1 MGIFYCSSAAES
13 IRDKIKVGTGANM
26 NNKIERRAFLLNTA
40 SSAAALCVGSVGL
53 LSANFASAQVS
64 VQGSRKYGVKALVF
78 DMFGTVLDWRPS
90 VARESEK
97 ILKPLGYNID
107 WLEFATA
114 WRREY
119 DPSMAPIRDGKRP
132 FVVLDVLHR
141 ESLDKVLPKFGVKD
155 LPEATKKELNFAWH
169 KLDGWPDVTKG
180 MEVLS
185 RNFFLAPCSN
195 GNVAMMADIA
205 RHNKI
210 RFDSLLGAETAQDYK
225 PKPRVYLQAA
235 EAFGLQ
241 PKEVMMICAAG
252 HSGDLVAAAA
262 QGLRTGTVAR
272 PNESGPGKGASVPTV
287 PVDVIANDLNDLSA
301 KLMA

>member
-1 MGIFYCSSAAES
+1 MAMIS
-13 IRDKIKVGTGANM
+13 RRNLLGTLPAL
-26 NNKIERRAFLLNTA
+26 IP
-40 SSAAALCVGSVGL
+40 AAA
-53 LSANFASAQVS
+53 FAQVS
-64 VQGSRKYGVKALVF
+64 IKGSPKFGVKALVF
-78 DMFGTVLDWRPS
+78 DMFGTVLNWRDS

-97 ILKPLGYNID
+97 ILKPLGYKIN
-107 WLEFATA
+107 WAEFADA
-114 WRREY
+114 WRKEY

-141 ESLDKVLPKFGVKD
+141 ESLDSVLPKFGVKD
-155 LPEATKKELNFAWH
+155 LPDATKKELNFAWH
-169 KLDGWPDVTKG
+169 KLDVWPDGKSG
-180 MEVLS
+180 MAALG
-185 RNFFLAPCSN
+185 RNFLIAPCSN

-205 RHNKI
+205 RHNGI
-210 RFDSLLGAETAQDYK
+210 RFDSILGAETAHDYK

-272 PNESGPGKGASVPTV
+272 PDESGPGKGASVPTV
-287 PVDVIANDLNDLSA
+287 PVDVIANDLNDLAA